1 MKKEKL
7 LEIHEITNVENK
19 GSMLKA
25 TDNTKEMKNKKEKVV
40 DLLEQANQK
49 LDLLLSIVGG
59 NK

>member
-1 MKKEKL
+1 MKKDKILEFHENKKL
-7 LEIHEITNVENK
+7 ENK

-25 TDNTKEMKNKKEKVV
+25 IENLQETKNKKDKIVE
-40 DLLEQANQK
+40 LLEQANQK